1 MLEAIIS
8 FLVLLNPI
16 AMFIFLQPVIRR
28 ISTTELM
35 ILLAKAVAIAF
46 GIFVLFAVGGD
57 IFFQKILQVQ
67 FDSFRIFGGL
77 IITYLSFV
85 MIVQGK
91 KSFITYNDDHSI
103 ISSEIVM
110 PLMVGAGTISLS
122 VLMGK
127 TFGKVETVVA
137 LALVML
143 ISYGLIVALTL
154 LRQGIVT
161 QFEKAFDK
169 NMDMALRLIA
179 FFAGAIGLNIIVVGI
194 QNIWK

>member
-1 MLEAIIS
+1 MPEAIIS
-8 FLVLLNPI
+8 FLVMLNPI

-28 ISTTELM
+28 LSPKELM
-35 ILLAKAVAIAF
+35 VVLAKASLVAFA
-46 GIFVLFAVGGD
+46 IFVFFAVGGD
-57 IFFQKILQVQ
+57 IFFQKVLQIE

-77 IITYLSFV
+77 VITYLSFV

-91 KSFITYNDDHSI
+91 KSFITYNEDHSL

-110 PLMVGAGTISLS
+110 PLMVGAGTIALS

-127 TFGKVETVVA
+127 SFGKTETVVA
-137 LALVML
+137 LALVIVITYLL
-143 ISYGLIVALTL
+143 IAGLTL
-154 LRQGIVT
+154 LRHKIVK

-179 FFAGAIGLNIIVVGI
+179 FFAGAIGLNMVVVGI
-194 QNIWK
+194 QNIWR

>member
-1 MLEAIIS
+1 MPEAIIS
-8 FLVLLNPI
+8 FLVMLNPI

-28 ISTTELM
+28 LSSKELM
-35 ILLAKAVAIAF
+35 VVLAKASLVAFA
-46 GIFVLFAVGGD
+46 IFVFFAVGGD
-57 IFFQKILQVQ
+57 IFFQKVLQIE

-77 IITYLSFV
+77 VITYLSFV

-91 KSFITYNDDHSI
+91 KSFITYNEDHSL

-110 PLMVGAGTISLS
+110 PLMVGAGTIALS

-127 TFGKVETVVA
+127 SFGKTETVVA
-137 LALVML
+137 LALVIVITYLL
-143 ISYGLIVALTL
+143 IAGLTL
-154 LRQGIVT
+154 LRHKIVK

-179 FFAGAIGLNIIVVGI
+179 FFAGAIGLNMVVVGI
-194 QNIWK
+194 QNIWR